1 MSISRE
7 EQETIINFS
16 ADDKTAWVYTC
27 DPVYIRKM
35 DKLCERCPESYK
47 LIKQDE
53 YSKTYSMPKKLVSFR
68 TPVAKRELTDEERAV
83 LSERM
88 KNTLSKLK
96 KDDKINSEL
105 ET

>member
-1 MSISRE
+1 MNISRE

-16 ADDKTAWVYTC
+16 ADDKTAQVYTC

-47 LIKQDE
+47 VIKQDE

-68 TPVAKRELTDEERAV
+68 IPRELTEEQRVAAAERLAKMRGQSADEA
-83 LSERM
+83 
-88 KNTLSKLK
+88 
-96 KDDKINSEL
+96 
-105 ET
+105 

>member
-16 ADDKTAWVYTC
+16 AGDKTAQVYTC

-47 LIKQDE
+47 VIKQDE

-68 TPVAKRELTDEERAV
+68 IPREMTEEQRVAAAERLAKMRGQSVDEV
-83 LSERM
+83 
-88 KNTLSKLK
+88 
-96 KDDKINSEL
+96 
-105 ET
+105 